1 MLSLACALIFR
12 RGPLFRILGIAVVT
26 QTGEEASRLRMLG
39 RSLIA
44 WSPVL
49 FSVLLVKFMPITDRT
64 SAAPFATL
72 GLLVG
77 GLAIASLCMR

>member
-1 MLSLACALIFR
+1 
-12 RGPLFRILGIAVVT
+12 
-26 QTGEEASRLRMLG
+26 
-39 RSLIA
+39 LIA

-77 GLAIASLCMR
+77 GLAIASLCMRKRGLQDMLADTWPVPQ